1 MIPELRTE
9 RLIMRGWRNDDLD
22 TFAPFWADPEASAYI
37 GGPLTERGAAWRRMA
52 SYAGQW
58 LLRGYGFW
66 VLQRPEDKTPL
77 GYCGLWHPDDW
88 PEAEVGWSVLP
99 RFQRQGYAG
108 EAARAAIGY
117 ARALGWK
124 TLISLINKQNI
135 ASRALAE
142 SLGARLDY
150 EFEIHGKTAQVY
162 RHSLS
167 NELKTVS

>member
-9 RLIMRGWRNDDLD
+9 RLIMRGWQQADLD

-37 GGPLTERGAAWRRMA
+37 GGPLADRGAAWKRLS

-66 VLQRPEDKTPL
+66 VMQRPEDETPL
-77 GYCGLWHPDDW
+77 GYCGLWHPEDW

-99 RFQRQGYAG
+99 SFQRQGYAR
-108 EAARAAIGY
+108 EAARAAINY
-117 ARALGWK
+117 AKALGWK
-124 TLISLINKQNI
+124 TLISLVDKRNM

-150 EFEIHGKTAQVY
+150 EFETNGTTALVY
-162 RHSLS
+162 RHGLQ
-167 NELKTVS
+167 NEHQTVS